1 MTSALHIDA
10 WVTTDTG
17 RVRKHNEDSALLE
30 PKLGLYVVCDGMGG
44 FKRGDV
50 ASSLACS
57 VVLESITAGKRTIK
71 LHSEQPSSATIA
83 AVQALLQNAVQRACE
98 EIYQAGASIDGH
110 GARMGTTL
118 DAVLVIGSQAFTAHV
133 GDGRIYLLRGGEC
146 HQAPTACMAT
156 WARRR

>member
-50 ASSLACS
+50 ASSLAWR
-57 VVLESITAGKRTIK
+57 I
-71 LHSEQPSSATIA
+71 
-83 AVQALLQNAVQRACE
+83 
-98 EIYQAGASIDGH
+98 
-110 GARMGTTL
+110 
-118 DAVLVIGSQAFTAHV
+118 IG
-133 GDGRIYLLRGGEC
+133 YPL
-146 HQAPTACMAT
+146 
-156 WARRR
+156 